1 MKTTRRTGS
10 NLTTWALAASVLLAA
25 GCRGPWSH
33 DWKYSDLLSPK
44 KMTSWGDDESET
56 QIPQRVVCSWTDTVL
71 YQTGKQPQR
80 GFGGRLIFYGDEA
93 DKPVLVDGQL
103 VVYAFDESNR
113 DLTDNK
119 PTRRYVF
126 PPDQIARRMSKTAL
140 GPSYSFWLPW
150 DDAGG
155 PETEVSLIARFE
167 PKGGAMVVGEQT
179 RYRLPGEPRA
189 ATGIAKQG
197 ASKLPAGIP
206 MWPAAPT
213 LASLAEQA
221 QGKGANNRV
230 QLASFESDVQ
240 EQPQPVQPAQPERR
254 MMTTSI
260 SLPENFRL
268 QGSGVPAMAP
278 VAGTVATGGAP
289 VGTMQV
295 GNVLAEPQAPP
306 PNVATV
312 AAPISYPAVNMV
324 QGAPQPARPVQQMQ
338 NAYPAFIMPQ
348 QSPLG
353 NGFVA
358 PLQSASVGSQ
368 QSAPATVGQ
377 IGVPPRAPLM
387 GGQPPLTTAAGW
399 ATVTYPPAAGAAGS
413 TTVR

>member
-1 MKTTRRTGS
+1 METTHRTGS
-10 NLTTWALAASVLLAA
+10 IATTLALAASVLLAV

-44 KMTSWGDDESET
+44 KMTGWGDDESEPQT
-56 QIPQRVVCSWTDTVL
+56 PQRLVCSWTDTVL

-103 VVYAFDESNR
+103 VVYAFDELNR

-126 PPDQIARRMSKTAL
+126 PPDQIARRMSKTSL

-150 DDAGG
+150 DEAGG
-155 PETEVSLIARFE
+155 PEAEVSLIARFE
-167 PKGGAMVVGEQT
+167 PKGGAIVVGEQT
-179 RYRLPGEPRA
+179 KYRLPGEPRA
-189 ATGIAKQG
+189 TTGIARDG

-206 MWPAAPT
+206 MRPAAPT
-213 LASLAEQA
+213 LASLAEQT
-221 QGKGANNRV
+221 QGQAAANRV
-230 QLASFESDVQ
+230 QLASYDADAEAQAEPSL
-240 EQPQPVQPAQPERR
+240 PTQPERR

-268 QGSGVPAMAP
+268 QGGTVPAMAP
-278 VAGTVATGGAP
+278 VAGTAQA
-289 VGTMQV
+289 GTMPV
-295 GNVLAEPQAPP
+295 GNVLAQPQASP
-306 PNVATV
+306 PNVSAV
-312 AAPISYPAVNMV
+312 AAPISFPAVNMV
-324 QGAPQPARPVQQMQ
+324 QGPPQPARQVQQMQ

-348 QSPLG
+348 QSPMG

-358 PLQSASVGSQ
+358 PLQGATFGSQ
-368 QSAPATVGQ
+368 QPAPASVGQ
-377 IGVPPRAPLM
+377 IGVPPTAPVM

-399 ATVTYPPAAGAAGS
+399 ATVSYPSAAGAAGS
-413 TTVR
+413 TSNR